1 MFRGEGWQV
10 QEDSGKGGGL
20 LERFRLKNIIIF
32 ILVLMNGFLL
42 ASVAQRRAAEQDA
55 FHRTAEQLVAL
66 FQADG
71 MALDPH
77 AISRDSPPDGVT
89 LSRDVELEEKAASFL
104 LGADPAVTDQG
115 GGIVH
120 YAGAAGEAFFRAG
133 GSFEASG
140 TFEEVDPLDFCRDF
154 CRSFSYEAPQ
164 MELDED
170 GSGVFTAGALFGGL
184 PVFNCT
190 VSFTIEQGVLIAVR
204 GTLLPKS
211 GTAAPGGQP
220 LSAAGALGAFQ
231 RMRRENAAVASTV
244 TDTRLCYELQT
255 SGGAMSLA
263 PVWRIVTDTEDYYVN
278 CFTGAVS
285 ALGGVRPGE
294 GSA

>member
-1 MFRGEGWQV
+1 M
-10 QEDSGKGGGL
+10 
-20 LERFRLKNIIIF
+20 
-32 ILVLMNGFLL
+32 
-42 ASVAQRRAAEQDA
+42 
-55 FHRTAEQLVAL
+55 
-66 FQADG
+66 
-71 MALDPH
+71 
-77 AISRDSPPDGVT
+77 
-89 LSRDVELEEKAASFL
+89 
-104 LGADPAVTDQG
+104 
-115 GGIVH
+115 
-120 YAGAAGEAFFRAG
+120 
-133 GSFEASG
+133 
-140 TFEEVDPLDFCRDF
+140 
-154 CRSFSYEAPQ
+154 
-164 MELDED
+164 
-170 GSGVFTAGALFGGL
+170 
-184 PVFNCT
+184 
-190 VSFTIEQGVLIAVR
+190 LIAVR